1 MLSARVAQRRLG
13 RRCYAHFRSTVS
25 AHTLEAVADGL
36 PLVVIGKATMF
47 AVIQVACRG
56 SSAESAGS
64 PLERVRALVVSPNRA
79 AGSAASGGPAILVRD
94 SSKTGMDE

>member
-1 MLSARVAQRRLG
+1 MAPAECWYLPGVPRTSPA
-13 RRCYAHFRSTVS
+13 
-25 AHTLEAVADGL
+25 ADGL

-47 AVIQVACRG
+47 AVIQAACRG

>member
-1 MLSARVAQRRLG
+1 M
-13 RRCYAHFRSTVS
+13 RSTVPTS
-25 AHTLEAVADGL
+25 DYTAGHAD
-36 PLVVIGKATMF
+36 PVF